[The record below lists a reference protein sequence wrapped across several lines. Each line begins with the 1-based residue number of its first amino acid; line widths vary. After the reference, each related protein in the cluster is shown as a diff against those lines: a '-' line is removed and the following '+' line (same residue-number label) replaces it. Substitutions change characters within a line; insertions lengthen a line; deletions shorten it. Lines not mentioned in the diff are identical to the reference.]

1 MTMTNAPSGT
11 IRSALRYPS
20 FRYLLSALA
29 VSQVGDWLYNLALVV
44 LVYDRT
50 HSAAWA
56 GVTTAAR
63 VLPIVVLGPVGGV
76 LADRFDRRRIMIICD
91 LARVALMLLLAA
103 VAAAGLPIVLAPVI
117 AAAATAAA
125 APYLPCVAAVTPRV
139 VDDADLPGANAAR
152 SAVSGAS
159 IILGPALGGV
169 LLFLGS
175 PAAAFALNALTFGL
189 SALAVLAIRDRGVFA
204 TRRSAQSQAAER
216 PVSLFGGMLSE
227 LAEGAAALRQHP
239 AALRLIG
246 ADIMCS
252 TVYGTQ
258 TVLLLLVAGQVGL
271 GMQGYGYLF
280 AAIGAGGL
288 AGTVLAGR
296 ASRSSRPQQAQ
307 LAALAAVGLPMLLLA
322 VVRWPI
328 AAVVLTGLTGL
339 GAMLVEILTDTTLQR
354 TLDED
359 VFGRAYGLALPAS
372 IAGIVVGSAAAP
384 LLASLLGPSGALVA
398 TGSVVLAYGLLVLRG
413 GYRHVEQH
421 VPAAADAMAAVAAPA
436 AAVVPPRPS
445 DETVVLPRPW
455 WEAAVAPRRSSDET
469 VMLPIPWDPY
479 IRMARP
485 RDFTAVMPR
494 PAVTDAPPAR

>member
-1 MTMTNAPSGT
+1 MTMTNAPAGT
-11 IRSALRYPS
+11 IRAALRYPD
-20 FRYLLSALA
+20 FRFLLSALA

-50 HSAAWA
+50 HSAVWA

-63 VLPIVVLGPVGGV
+63 VVPVVVLGPVGGV
-76 LADRFDRRRIMIICD
+76 LADRFDRRRIMIVCD

-103 VAAAGLPIVLAPVI
+103 VAAAGLPIALAPVI

-152 SAVSGAS
+152 SAVGGAS

-175 PAAAFALNALTFGL
+175 PAAAFAANALTFGL
-189 SALAVLAIRDRGVFA
+189 SALAVLAIKDRGVFA
-204 TRRSAQSQAAER
+204 TRRSAGPPAG
-216 PVSLFGGMLSE
+216 LFDGMFTE

-252 TVYGTQ
+252 FLYGTQ
-258 TVLLLLVAGQVGL
+258 TVLLLLVAGQTGL
-271 GMQGYGYLF
+271 GAQGYGYLF

-288 AGTVLAGR
+288 AGTALAGR
-296 ASRSSRPQQAQ
+296 ASRSSRPHLVQA
-307 LAALAAVGLPMLLLA
+307 AALACAGLPTLLLA
-322 VVRWPI
+322 VTHWPL

-339 GAMLVEILTDTTLQR
+339 GAMLVEILTDTMLQR

-359 VFGRAYGLALPAS
+359 VFGRAYGLAFPAS
-372 IAGIVVGSAAAP
+372 IAGIVIGSALAP
-384 LLASLLGPSGALVA
+384 VLASLLGASGALVA
-398 TGSVVLAYGLLVLRG
+398 VGGAVLAYTTLVLRRG
-413 GYRHVEQH
+413 AAGDERR
-421 VPAAADAMAAVAAPA
+421 VPVTPDATAA
-436 AAVVPPRPS
+436 
-445 DETVVLPRPW
+445 LPRPW
-455 WEAAVAPRRSSDET
+455 WEAAAVSSRSSDET
-469 VMLPIPWDPY
+469 VMLPVPWDPY
-479 IRMARP
+479 VRMGRPADATVMRP
-485 RDFTAVMPR
+485 RQ
-494 PAVTDAPPAR
+494 AVTDAPLAR

>member
-11 IRSALRYPS
+11 IRSALRYPD

-50 HSAAWA
+50 HSAVWA
-56 GVTTAAR
+56 GITTAAR
-63 VLPIVVLGPVGGV
+63 VLPVVVLGPVGGV

-125 APYLPCVAAVTPRV
+125 APYMPCVAAVTPRV

-152 SAVSGAS
+152 SAVGGAS

-189 SALAVLAIRDRGVFA
+189 SALGVLAIRDRGVFA
-204 TRRSAQSQAAER
+204 IRRSPRSPAADR
-216 PVSLFGGMLSE
+216 PASLLGGLFSE

-258 TVLLLLVAGQVGL
+258 TVLMLLVAGQVGL

-296 ASRSSRPQQAQ
+296 ASRSSRPQQVQ

-372 IAGIVVGSAAAP
+372 IGGIVAGSAAAP
-384 LLASLLGPSGALVA
+384 LLASLLGTSGALVA
-398 TGSVVLAYGLLVLRG
+398 TGSAVLAYGLLVLRG
-413 GYRHVEQH
+413 GYRRVEQP

-436 AAVVPPRPS
+436 AAVVPPP
-445 DETVVLPRPW
+445 P
-455 WEAAVAPRRSSDET
+455 SDET

-479 IRMARP
+479 VRMARE
-485 RDFTAVMPR
+485 FTAVMPR